1 MRPRRPIFDAHRE
14 EFDTLYDKL
23 VKNRNEQARILGYR
37 DYSELSY
44 IRRNRIG
51 YGPKEVAAFRA
62 EVAAQV
68 VPMLKDMMAM
78 RAERIGIA
86 HPDVLGQRAR
96 LCGRQ
101 PDAARQL

>member
-1 MRPRRPIFDAHRE
+1 M
-14 EFDTLYDKL
+14 
-23 VKNRNEQARILGYR
+23 
-37 DYSELSY
+37 
-44 IRRNRIG
+44 NRIG

-78 RAERIGIA
+78 RAERTGIA
-86 HPDVLGQRAR
+86 HPDVLGRRAR
-96 LCGRQ
+96 LCRRQ